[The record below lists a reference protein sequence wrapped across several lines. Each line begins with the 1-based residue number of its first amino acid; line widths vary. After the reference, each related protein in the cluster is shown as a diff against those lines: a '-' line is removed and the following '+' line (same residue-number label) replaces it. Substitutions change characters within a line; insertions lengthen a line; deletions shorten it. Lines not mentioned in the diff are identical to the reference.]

1 MQRLAFLMLWIF
13 VFTIP
18 WQNSVSL
25 EAVGTVSQLVGIVA
39 FLVAILSCVS
49 SGHLRRPAGT
59 LLLVGAFGMY
69 ALLSAGWSL
78 DPNTTL
84 IKALTIVELVAM
96 FWMISEVVSDEEQ
109 IDGLLCAYVAG
120 SAVSVI
126 ATFARFVA
134 GTANQDLRYT
144 AAGFNP
150 NDAALTLALAIPMT
164 FFLVVRMRALWAKLL
179 LLAYAIAAPVA
190 IALSGSRTGVLASCA
205 AFLVSAAGLRQ
216 IRWSRR
222 LMLVAALAVC
232 AWCLVAFVPETSWTR
247 ISTISAQVDSGD
259 LNQRTAIWA
268 AGLKEFAAHP
278 LLGVGEGAYLQ
289 ISDRQLGEGFVAH
302 NTFVSVLVELGI
314 VGFLL
319 FAAIL
324 QKTARAVVNL
334 EGSDRMMWAA
344 LGATWFI
351 GVLAATW
358 ETQKATWLLI
368 ALISVASRINAR
380 EFDLHL
386 TDEEMTGGYEF
397 SN

>member
-1 MQRLAFLMLWIF
+1 MHRLAFLMLWVF

-18 WQNSVSL
+18 WQNSLSL
-25 EAVGTVSQLVGIVA
+25 EAVGTISQLVGIVA
-39 FLVAILSCVS
+39 FLVAMLSCVS
-49 SGHLRRPAGT
+49 SGHLRRPTGM
-59 LLLVGAFGMY
+59 LLLAGAFGTY
-69 ALLSAGWSL
+69 ALMSAGWSL

-84 IKALTIVELVAM
+84 VKALTIIELVAM
-96 FWMISEVVSDEEQ
+96 FWLISEVVSDDRQ
-109 IDGLLCAYVAG
+109 IRGLLCAYVAG
-120 SAVSVI
+120 SGISVM
-126 ATFARFVA
+126 ATFARFAA

-150 NDAALTLALAIPMT
+150 NDAALTLALAIPMAC
-164 FFLVVRMRALWAKLL
+164 FLMVRMRALWTKLL

-190 IALSGSRTGVLASCA
+190 IALSGSRTGVLACCA
-205 AFLVSAAGLRQ
+205 AFGMSALGLRQ
-216 IRWSRR
+216 LRWSRR
-222 LMLVAALAVC
+222 LMLVAALGVC

-259 LNQRTAIWA
+259 LNQRTGIWA

-278 LLGVGEGAYLQ
+278 VLGVGEGAYLQ
-289 ISDRQLGEGFVAH
+289 ISGRQLGEGFVAH

-324 QKTARAVVNL
+324 QQTARAVLNL
-334 EGSDRMMWAA
+334 EGSDRLMWVAVA
-344 LGATWFI
+344 STWFV

-368 ALISVASRINAR
+368 ALISVAARVNAR

-386 TDEEMTGGYEF
+386 TEEEMTADYEF

>member
-1 MQRLAFLMLWIF
+1 MQRLAFLMLWVF

-18 WQNSVSL
+18 WQNSLSL
-25 EAVGTVSQLVGIVA
+25 EAIGTLSQLVGIVA
-39 FLVAILSCVS
+39 FLVALFSCVS

-59 LLLVGAFGMY
+59 LLLVGAFGTY

-78 DPNTTL
+78 DPNITL
-84 IKALTIVELVAM
+84 VKASTIIELVAM
-96 FWMISEVVSDEEQ
+96 FWLITEVVSDDGQ
-109 IDGLLCAYVAG
+109 ICGLLSAYVAG
-120 SAVSVI
+120 SAINVI
-126 ATFARFVA
+126 LTFARFAA
-134 GTANQDLRYT
+134 GTANQELRYT

-150 NDAALTLALAIPMT
+150 NDAALTLALAIPMAC
-164 FFLVVRMRALWAKLL
+164 FLMVRVRALWTKLL

-190 IALSGSRTGVLASCA
+190 IALSGSRSGVLACCA
-205 AFLVSAAGLRQ
+205 AFVVSAVGLRR
-216 IRWSRR
+216 IRWSKR
-222 LMLVAALAVC
+222 LILVAALAVC

-259 LNQRTAIWA
+259 LNQRTGIWA

-278 LLGVGEGAYLQ
+278 VLGVGEGAYLQ

-314 VGFLL
+314 IGFLF

-324 QKTARAVVNL
+324 QKTARAVWNL
-334 EGSDRMMWAA
+334 DCSDRLMWAA
-344 LGATWFI
+344 IGTTWFV

-358 ETQKATWLLI
+358 ETQKVTWLLI
-368 ALISVASRINAR
+368 ALISVAARVNAR

-386 TDEEMTGGYEF
+386 TQEEMTADYEF